1 MRMTPAVKRI
11 RKTRGLAR
19 KIALG
24 IGISEQAVGH
34 WKRVPA
40 ERVIAVEA
48 ITAIPRGE
56 LRPDLY
62 PQEN

>member
-1 MRMTPAVKRI
+1 MKMTPAIKRI

-24 IGISEQAVGH
+24 IGVSAQAVGH
-34 WKRVPA
+34 WRRVPA
-40 ERVIAVEA
+40 ERVIDVER

-62 PQEN
+62 PQE